1 MNPKSEAEFGRA
13 SARRPEAACPSVKPL
28 RGPARRSAPG
38 VRVGARRCRASRP
51 HSPCLDSG
59 ARPLR
64 GPAGQSTPGV
74 RPVARHAA
82 QADRAQPWRA
92 RRGHWPP
99 VRCLE
104 LSGGAFVQ
112 KQHLSLAER
121 GRDLEAAARCVG
133 RGPAPASRAWVSGD
147 CSRGTAA
154 QSLRTPGVRRRAGGA
169 LRSNACWP
177 SRGVTHGRR
186 NAASE
191 EGGFAE
197 KRSREREVHDRWKSM
212 DSRLRGID
220 QPFGKRQVPRVSAA
234 SASA

>member
-1 MNPKSEAEFGRA
+1 MEGRVAQGCVGERGLEMNPKSEAEFGRA
-13 SARRPEAACPSVKPL
+13 SARRPEAACPSVKTL

-38 VRVGARRCRASRP
+38 VRVGARRCRASSP

-92 RRGHWPP
+92 RRGHRPP
-99 VRCLE
+99 VRCRA
-104 LSGGAFVQ
+104 LSDRVFVWNRL
-112 KQHLSLAER
+112 HLPDRSREHR
-121 GRDLEAAARCVG
+121 VAARCVG
-133 RGPAPASRAWVSGD
+133 RGLRRAGHGWPAAASQAWVSGG

-169 LRSNACWP
+169 LRSNAC
-177 SRGVTHGRR
+177 
-186 NAASE
+186 
-191 EGGFAE
+191 
-197 KRSREREVHDRWKSM
+197 
-212 DSRLRGID
+212 
-220 QPFGKRQVPRVSAA
+220 
-234 SASA
+234 